1 MQNLASCSPALGRP
15 LLACLQDSGVLGLRN
30 HALRAR
36 WADQSAWSEE
46 IFRLRAA
53 AFDHSADQRLQGLRS
68 AQESAGAGL
77 WLTATPGTSTFA
89 ASEWQLLLRF
99 RWGPCAMTRG
109 HSALVAGN
117 PWTRLVTMP

>member
-36 WADQSAWSEE
+36 WADQSAWSDE
-46 IFRLRAA
+46 IFRNRAS

-77 WLTATPGTSTFA
+77 WLTATPGTTTFA

-99 RWGPCAMTRG
+99 RVG
-109 HSALVAGN
+109 ALCYDQGASVPVAGSL
-117 PWTRLVTMP
+117 WTLPATMH